1 MIRYNQYENWHERRR
16 KGKSESVILQ
26 KGEHEPI
33 ISQELWDKVRF
44 IRERK
49 EYVGTKRCHVGYLLT
64 GLLRCPDCDGS
75 MVASRTVNWAKSGEK
90 VVRFYYV
97 CGHAR
102 NKGKMAC
109 KANSILKE
117 KAELYVH
124 RRLQKVLTNNG
135 ILKRVVREMN
145 QRMKVRRIPLERELQ
160 GIEQK
165 IEQTEKSKAKY
176 FTLFDKNAI
185 DKEMLARHIEELTT
199 ECDQLKHRKY
209 DIEELLQLET
219 TTEQVS
225 ADYVKGLLT
234 KLDQLM
240 KNAEFDKK
248 KALLRMVIKRITL
261 ENKRIKDIE
270 LQFDEKAIQHFFEVD
285 PSAQAVEGSFNAQ
298 KSRSKRRFV
307 SITLII

>member
-16 KGKSESVILQ
+16 KGKTNAVILQ
-26 KGEHEPI
+26 KGDQQPI
-33 ISQELWDKVRF
+33 ISEEVWEKVRF

-64 GLLRCPDCDGS
+64 GLLHCPDCNAS
-75 MVASRTVNWAKSGEK
+75 MVASRTVNRAKSGEK

-97 CGHAR
+97 CSNAR

-117 KAELYVH
+117 KAEQYVH
-124 RRLQKVLTNNG
+124 RRLQKVLTNSG
-135 ILKRVVREMN
+135 ILQRVVREMN
-145 QRMKVRRIPLERELQ
+145 KRMKVRRIPLEKELQ

-165 IEQTEKSKAKY
+165 IEQAEKSTEKY
-176 FTLFDKNAI
+176 YTLFGLDKVQ
-185 DKEMLARHIEELTT
+185 KEDLLRRIEELSN
-199 ECDQLKHRKY
+199 ECDQLNQRKY
-209 DIEELLQLET
+209 DIESLLKLET
-219 TTEQVS
+219 TTETVS
-225 ADYVKGLLT
+225 ADHVKALLI

-240 KNAEFDKK
+240 ENAEFDKK

-270 LQFDEKAIQHFFEVD
+270 LQFDEKAIQNFFEFD
-285 PSAQAVEGSFNAQ
+285 LLPKRWKGLLI
-298 KSRSKRRFV
+298 SRNPAPKDG
-307 SITLII
+307 L